1 MKVATWTKAVV
12 STAVESVTTPIANK
26 AFAHKAYK
34 RSKKELKAQM
44 VDEGARLLYLDQ
56 AAEIEAA
63 LAAAEPKMEVSYT
76 DADDQEHF
84 VSQELTGLDLSKVT
98 PLPDYA
104 REHRII
110 NAVNGTLADIFTAA
124 RGILPKK
131 SDEEFVSEDQKLV
144 NLLKEANDQIIAQK
158 KLDEE
163 LKNIGEEQDER
174 LDVLEARLLAMGLT
188 IDDVAFAHDLT
199 TSEGEEVS

>member
-12 STAVESVTTPIANK
+12 STAVEAVTTPIAHK

-63 LAAAEPKMEVSYT
+63 LAAAEPEVNVSYT
-76 DADDQEHF
+76 DADDVEH
-84 VSQELTGLDLSKVT
+84 EIT
-98 PLPDYA
+98 PEQSA
-104 REHRII
+104 REHRMI
-110 NAVNGTLADIFTAA
+110 NAVTGGLGAIIEAA
-124 RGILPKK
+124 RDKLPKK
-131 SDEEFVSEDQKLV
+131 EELSPDQQLV
-144 NLLKEANDQIIAQK
+144 ETLKEANETILAQK

-188 IDDVAFAHDLT
+188 IDDVAFAHDLA